1 MGLLSYI
8 FLVDIIDITMIGN
21 QKLTGRPGDAADYER
36 LVETYEFMYD
46 LPSVE
51 YRRTDAVD
59 AAESPFVAVTVGNRR
74 DDRLLFDAETGQG
87 PRGAILGTISEDEGA
102 VEAVNRLT
110 QRETGQTVDEVRPIA
125 FLETEERDRDGIA
138 FTALVDDSTETD
150 QLVNVSRVSS
160 IPDSLG
166 PTEQRLLE
174 LSVPVLET
182 CRDNLPDD
190 EIDSGESF
198 FLPHLVNKH
207 VVSRFVG
214 RFASQKLK
222 RQLLEVVDGDPD
234 TIFDACA
241 GDDEF
246 VLTLQS
252 KYDPDLCVANDI
264 AWKTTEILRE
274 DPDSSDLV
282 FTNHNVLTLPVDAT
296 FDLVVLK
303 NSLHHLPEPQ
313 QLETIRHL
321 SDIAEQLLVVD
332 VADPRRASLRSKL
345 WNRYYVHFLGD
356 QGNSFNTFEEFRDR
370 VETGIDDRD
379 LEFGTVET
387 IKGTYYYGS
396 IRNPD
401 VAD

>member
-1 MGLLSYI
+1 MAK
-8 FLVDIIDITMIGN
+8 TGN
-21 QKLTGRPGDAADYER
+21 ISDSAVDAADYDE
-36 LVETYEFMYD
+36 LVETYELMYD

-51 YRRTDAVD
+51 YRRSDSAETTESTFIAV
-59 AAESPFVAVTVGNRR
+59 SVGNRH
-74 DDRLLFDAETGQG
+74 DDHLIFDAETGRG
-87 PRGAILGTISEDEGA
+87 PWGTIFGTVSDDEGA

-110 QRETGQTVDEVRPIA
+110 QRETGRTVDEVQPIA
-125 FLETEERDRDGIA
+125 ILDTGAGDRNGIA
-138 FTALVDDSTETD
+138 FTALIDDSAETD
-150 QLVNVSRVSS
+150 RMENVSRTDT
-160 IPDSLG
+160 IPDSLDS
-166 PTEQRLLE
+166 TEQRLLE

-182 CRDNLPDD
+182 CSADLPDD

-198 FLPHLVNKH
+198 FLPHLINKH

-222 RQLLEVVDGDPD
+222 HELLDVVDGDPD
-234 TIFDACA
+234 TVLDACA

-274 DPDSSDLV
+274 QSQSSELV
-282 FTNHNVLTLPVDAT
+282 FTNHNVLNLPIDAT
-296 FDLVVLK
+296 FDLVVFK
-303 NSLHHLPEPQ
+303 NSLHHLPDSQ
-313 QLETIRHL
+313 QLETIRRL
-321 SDIAEQLLVVD
+321 SDVAKQLVVVD

-356 QGNSFNTFEEFRDR
+356 QGNSFNTFEEFRR
-370 VETGIDDRD
+370 LVETGIDDRD
-379 LEFGTVET
+379 FEFGTVET

-396 IRNPD
+396 IRNPN